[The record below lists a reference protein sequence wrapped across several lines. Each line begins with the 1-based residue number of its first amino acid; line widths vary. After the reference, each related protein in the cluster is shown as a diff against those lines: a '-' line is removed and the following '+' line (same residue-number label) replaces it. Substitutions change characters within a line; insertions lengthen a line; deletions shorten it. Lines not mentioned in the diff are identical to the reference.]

1 MIQYH
6 QRMSLRYMEINGPK
20 FHFSFK
26 YKHLLEALQIT
37 YAHVRNYP
45 SFVCDGFKNYFAMT
59 VTLDYST
66 DFYFCYW

>member
-1 MIQYH
+1 
-6 QRMSLRYMEINGPK
+6 MEINGPK
-20 FHFSFK
+20 FHFSCK

-37 YAHVRNYP
+37 YAHVRNDP
-45 SFVCDGFKNYFAMT
+45 SFVCDSFKNYFAMT